1 MNTCCVKCKKD
12 TETIDSKIFRTKNNR
27 LILQAECP
35 VCGIEKSRFVK

>member
-12 TETIDSKIFRTKNNR
+12 TEIIDSKIFRTKNNR
-27 LILQAECP
+27 LILQAKCP